1 MIPLHSCMNSSETG
15 PTPDPAPD
23 GCGPENRFSFRNNMF
38 YLAYSI
44 IMVYATADCTIVI
57 IQGDKKIRCSKME
70 NYKLVLPEH
79 LNHYGYLFGGHLLK
93 WVDEVAW
100 IAASLDY
107 PGCNF
112 VTIGMD
118 RVEFKKSVRQGAV
131 LRLEVNKAREGR
143 TSVQYKVEV
152 YRRDIKI
159 GEDEQIFTTNTTFV
173 CLDSR
178 GKKCSL
184 YK

>member
-1 MIPLHSCMNSSETG
+1 MYNKRITG
-15 PTPDPAPD
+15 K
-23 GCGPENRFSFRNNMF
+23 ENF
-38 YLAYSI
+38 
-44 IMVYATADCTIVI
+44 
-57 IQGDKKIRCSKME
+57 QDKGME

-79 LNHYGYLFGGHLLK
+79 LNHYGYLFGGNLLK

-118 RVEFKKSVRQGAV
+118 RVEFRKSVKQGTL
-131 LRLEVNKAREGR
+131 LRLEVNRTREGT
-143 TSVQYKVEV
+143 TSVQYAVEV
-152 YRRDIKI
+152 FRHDITS
-159 GEDEQIFTTNTTFV
+159 GDDEQIFRTNTTFV
-173 CLDSR
+173 CIDSQ
-178 GKKCSL
+178 GKKCGL